1 MKPRSPMKLNK
12 DYDYWKTQP
21 PPPPID
27 IDAEDDVKW
36 AIADDE
42 CDESRMEEVEE
53 REKRHGE
60 A

>member
-21 PPPPID
+21 PPPID
-27 IDAEDDVKW
+27 MDAEGGVKW

-42 CDESRMEEVEE
+42 CDEKRLEEAEE
-53 REKRHGE
+53 KKRKHGE